1 MATGWQWPG
10 RGWRSASSAGGMAL
24 GPGPLLPSQPRPAR
38 GGDSGWGQPAGSP
51 QPLHQGLSSSAGAE
65 GSAIHRRQ
73 SPEGHTLGTRA
84 GPGPS
89 PRPPRP
95 PAWTHTGGDV
105 FAEGIYCSG
114 TEVAH
119 RYLTGVH
126 CVGLVRFRDVRVC
139 PKDRRGR
146 LTRYCFRCPLS
157 PEPPTHAARPLP
169 LRGFLFSYVWKSQPV
184 AGGRVTGGRVCPRRG
199 GRRGGR
205 GGGRCTESRVDC
217 HSKGMQSEPAL
228 PARGCAGLAPQP
240 APERPGRTHRQN
252 QEQKLGAGRRSLHRG
267 HAAEDPADFPPSS
280 VMFCFFF

>member
-1 MATGWQWPG
+1 
-10 RGWRSASSAGGMAL
+10 MAL
-24 GPGPLLPSQPRPAR
+24 GPGPLLPSQPRPVR

-84 GPGPS
+84 GPGRS

-240 APERPGRTHRQN
+240 APSGRAAPTGRTRSRSWGRG
-252 QEQKLGAGRRSLHRG
+252 GARCTGDTPRRTPRTSPRPRLC
-267 HAAEDPADFPPSS
+267 F
-280 VMFCFFF
+280 VFFFNFLSF